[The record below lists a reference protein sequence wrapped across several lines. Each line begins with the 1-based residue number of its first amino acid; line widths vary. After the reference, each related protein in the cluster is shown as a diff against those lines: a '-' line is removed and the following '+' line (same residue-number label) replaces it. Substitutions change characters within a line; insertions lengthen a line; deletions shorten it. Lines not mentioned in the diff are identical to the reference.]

1 MIYSYSAISS
11 FENCPLKFKLAYID
25 KIQPLRKSIEIFLG
39 TRIHEALE
47 KLYRDKLYGKLL
59 SLEELLK
66 FYNER
71 WQKEMSGIVFVTK
84 EYDVENYRKMG
95 ERYLADYYNTYKPF
109 DEGRIIAL
117 EKKVFF
123 PLNEKYWISGII
135 DRIVEI
141 NGVYEVH
148 DYKTSLYF
156 PTKKDIEEDCQLAL
170 YALALDYL
178 YGVRDIEL
186 VWHFLAFNKE
196 IRIKKASY
204 EDAREEIIKRIERI
218 EEAKRKNEFPP
229 RESSLCPYCS
239 YRPICP
245 LFKHEYKLEE
255 MEAEEISEE
264 EGYSLVN
271 KYWQLSQKI
280 AELEEEREKIKQKL
294 VEYARKNDLQYIYGS
309 DKVANVKIY
318 RNIRFKEKNVIESIL
333 RKEGIYEKYSRLDMI
348 KLSEDFKN
356 NLLPRHLK
364 EKLKKFTEEIENI
377 KIYLKNLQR
386 EE

>member
-11 FENCPLKFKLAYID
+11 FENCPFKFKLAYID
-25 KIQPLRKSIEIFLG
+25 KIQPLRKSIEAFLG

-47 KLYRDKLYGKLL
+47 KLYRDKLYEKVC
-59 SLEELLK
+59 SLKELLK

-71 WQKEMSGIVFVTK
+71 WKKEMCSSIFVTK
-84 EYDVENYRKMG
+84 EYDIENYRKMG
-95 ERYLADYYNTYKPF
+95 ERYLIDYYNTYKPF
-109 DEGRIIAL
+109 DEGKIIAL
-117 EKKVFF
+117 EKRVFF
-123 PLNEKYWISGII
+123 PLNEKYWIAGII
-135 DRIVEI
+135 DRIVEVD
-141 NGVYEVH
+141 GVYEVH

-156 PTKKDIEEDCQLAL
+156 PTKKDVEKDCQLAL

-178 YGVRDIEL
+178 YGIKDIEL

-196 IRIKKASY
+196 IRIKKPSY
-204 EDAREEIIKRIERI
+204 EDAREEIIRRIEVI
-218 EEAKRKNEFPP
+218 EEARKNGDFPP

-255 MEAEEISEE
+255 IEAEEISEE
-264 EGYSLVN
+264 EGFNLVN
-271 KYWQLSQKI
+271 KYWEICRKI
-280 AELEEEREKIKQKL
+280 GELEEERERIKQKL
-294 VEYARKNDLQYIYGS
+294 VEYARKNDLQYVYGS

-318 RNIRFKEKNVIESIL
+318 RNIRFKEKSMIESIL

-356 NLLPRHLK
+356 NLLPKHIQ
-364 EKLKKFTEEIENI
+364 EKLKEFAEETENI
-377 KIYLKNLQR
+377 RIYLKNLER